1 MEEISIRFNE
11 RFKPHPDFK
20 KLQYIQLSI
29 AILSIIVLGLTL
41 TWLVSFQRAL
51 VFILSFIFL
60 TLCLIISIPSII
72 WINLYYLSVFYT
84 FTEDEI
90 IVERGIW
97 WKHKSIVPY
106 NRITNVDMRQ
116 GPLSRALGL
125 WELRIQTAGYHIA
138 SGGSFGAAEAILQG
152 IKNVEEVKSFILGRI
167 RKLKPV
173 AVEAELET
181 TLPKGLEQQI
191 LEELRKIRGIL
202 EKKG

>member
-1 MEEISIRFNE
+1 MSIRLNE
-11 RFKPHPDFK
+11 RFKPYPDFK
-20 KLQYIQLSI
+20 KLQYIKLSI
-29 AILSIIVLGLTL
+29 AILSIIVLGLTIML
-41 TWLVSFQRAL
+41 LVSFHPAL
-51 VFILSFIFL
+51 VFILFLIFL
-60 TLCLIISIPSII
+60 VLCLIIFIPSII
-72 WINLYYLSVFYT
+72 WIKLYYLSVFYT
-84 FTEDEI
+84 FTENEI

-167 RKLKPV
+167 RELKPV
-173 AVEAELET
+173 AVEAEPET

-202 EKKG
+202 EKKE

>member
-1 MEEISIRFNE
+1 MSIRLNE

-41 TWLVSFQRAL
+41 MLLVSFQRAL
-51 VFILSFIFL
+51 VFILSLIFL
-60 TLCLIISIPSII
+60 ALCLIISIPSII

-125 WELRIQTAGYHIA
+125 WEVRIQTAGYHIV
-138 SGGSFGAAEAILQG
+138 SGGVGAAEAILQG

-167 RKLKPV
+167 RELKPI
-173 AVEAELET
+173 AIEAGSET
-181 TLPKGLEQQI
+181 TLPKVLEQQI
-191 LEELRKIRGIL
+191 LEELREIRRIL
-202 EKKG
+202 ERKG